1 MVEEGT
7 VEELRLELGEKAKMI
22 EKLKCDGVEKAKMI
36 EKLKC
41 DGVEMAKMIE
51 KLKCDGVEMEHKL
64 SWSMVE
70 MERLKISLEAAESKV
85 TELCDAQEK
94 ARGILIKGLGGEIP
108 EKLEEGV

>member
-41 DGVEMAKMIE
+41 DGVEM
-51 KLKCDGVEMEHKL
+51 EHKL
-64 SWSMVE
+64 SSSRME
-70 MERLKISLEAAESKV
+70 MEMLKISLEDKIGKLEAAEAKL
-85 TELCDAQEK
+85 TKLCNAQEK
-94 ARGILIKGLGGEIP
+94 ARGILIEALEIVDEIQ
-108 EKLEEGV
+108 EKVEEVV